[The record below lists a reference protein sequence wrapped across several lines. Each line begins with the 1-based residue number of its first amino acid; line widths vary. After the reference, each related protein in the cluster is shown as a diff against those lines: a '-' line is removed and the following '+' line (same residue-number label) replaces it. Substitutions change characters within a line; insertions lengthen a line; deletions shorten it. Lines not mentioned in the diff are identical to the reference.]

1 MSLIAIF
8 FTTSISGKRMQK
20 FLVVLLRYL
29 IYNGKEKEETSIKLN
44 EQQHNGKQIDS
55 EANEQNTL
63 HVKFQKF

>member
-1 MSLIAIF
+1 
-8 FTTSISGKRMQK
+8 MQK